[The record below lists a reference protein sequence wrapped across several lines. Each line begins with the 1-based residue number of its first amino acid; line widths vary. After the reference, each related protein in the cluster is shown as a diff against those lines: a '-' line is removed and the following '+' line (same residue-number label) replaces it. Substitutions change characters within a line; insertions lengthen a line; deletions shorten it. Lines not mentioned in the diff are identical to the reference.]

1 MQPAFALHPPSW
13 GRTDHGLM
21 ERFCTSL
28 PRMSR
33 AQDRYSRS
41 PKKVTISGREVM
53 VSADSDLDPEVI
65 ELMAAHQVSLAERI
79 GEEYHLRGGY
89 GSEPQNRALAAAFR
103 AKGLIHTARAK
114 SSNALG
120 DIAKDGETP
129 GDSLLNAASTA
140 AC

>member
-13 GRTDHGLM
+13 GRTDYGLM

-33 AQDRYSRS
+33 KQDRYSRS
-41 PKKVTISGREVM
+41 PKKVTISGRQVM

-65 ELMAAHQVSLAERI
+65 ELMAVHQVALAERF
-79 GEEYHLRGGY
+79 GDEYHLRGGY
-89 GSEPQNRALAAAFR
+89 LARIHNGAVRAAFR
-103 AKGLIHTARAK
+103 AKGLIHTARAQ

-120 DIAKDGETP
+120 EFAKNGGTP
-129 GDSLLNAASTA
+129 GDPLLNAASTA
-140 AC
+140 A